1 MYMRSDQSSRTIK
14 QHSQYIFF
22 FLIFIKICVHKLLSV
37 ELYIPPKRKP
47 TSSKYLRMWPYLR
60 IVSLL
65 IKLVKIHLYWSRV
78 DCLIQCHDFG
88 LLTSKTM
95 RQYIFVVLSHPV
107 CDIWLKN
114 PWKKRIRDFGIRKW
128 NATVINTWKYRSSFG
143 IGLWIKAGR
152 NFRCMIEPR
161 LLWRDLVEI

>member
-1 MYMRSDQSSRTIK
+1 MYINCYQLNCTFHPKESPLVPSTLECG
-14 QHSQYIFF
+14 
-22 FLIFIKICVHKLLSV
+22 LI
-37 ELYIPPKRKP
+37 
-47 TSSKYLRMWPYLR
+47 W

-65 IKLVKIHLYWSRV
+65 IKLVKIHFYWSRI
-78 DCLIQCHDFG
+78 DCLIQYHDFG

-128 NATVINTWKYRSSFG
+128 NATVINTWKYRRSFG

-161 LLWRDLVEI
+161 LPWRDLVEI

>member
-37 ELYIPPKRKP
+37 ELYIPPKRKL

-78 DCLIQCHDFG
+78 DCLIQYHDFG